1 LEAVGVD
8 DFFSIVKD
16 FYCHYILSLYISRM
30 SATKSRR
37 KGPRKPLLIFFPVEV
52 IEQINRAVEVEDTD
66 RSKFIRKAV
75 KNALRMRHSA

>member
-1 LEAVGVD
+1 
-8 DFFSIVKD
+8 
-16 FYCHYILSLYISRM
+16 M